1 VLVVAAASR
10 ASGMEHDL
18 DPMRTAGPGASEHG
32 AQRKPAFDTL
42 HSFAHTGLTTS
53 GNANNS
59 IRLYNLPSAK
69 LHLHGAGF
77 ALQELTLDSGGS

>member
-1 VLVVAAASR
+1 
-10 ASGMEHDL
+10 MEHDL

-42 HSFAHTGLTTS
+42 HSFAHTGPVRCVPTAARAGLTTS

-59 IRLYNLPSAK
+59 IRLYNLPSAA